1 MRLDIASM
9 NLKNGMHVMAR
20 STSLISISFSKLNS
34 IFVRSATHHVK
45 FYEGLGAITHS
56 TNKS

>member
-45 FYEGLGAITHS
+45 FYEGLGEQ
-56 TNKS
+56 